1 MTFSPARAAFDLDT
15 VPGCAEAAALAR
27 DHAVVPVYREFLAD
41 ALTPIIVFDRL
52 CGPDDTGFLLESV
65 PVSGDIG
72 RYSYIGHRPRLLDPP
87 VGDPLAA
94 LHEIAMTRAAPVPG
108 CRRSTAASSAIS
120 ATRPRAVSSACR
132 FPTGPAPG
140 VPESAFMTAEDLVVF
155 DHATRKLLVLTLFRP
170 DRESYGDAVERLD
183 RMGLCLRSAPSA
195 PGLVGRAARSR
206 PRAAPDSE
214 GWRSK
219 RHPGGVRTA
228 GRPGARVHRRGRRV
242 PDRALA
248 ALTPGRCA
256 SPRWTLYR
264 HLRAVNPSPYMY
276 HLSLGGGRHVVGAS
290 PELLVRTDGRTA
302 RTKPLAGSRPRGAT
316 HARRPGD
323 GAGPARRRQGVRRA
337 RHAGGPGQHDIGRV
351 CAPGTVRVERL
362 MEVERFSH
370 VMHLSSTVAGE
381 LLPEATCLDAL
392 RWAFPAGTLS
402 GAPKIRA
409 MEIIAELEAERRGVY
424 GGAIGFVGV
433 GDKADLAIGLRT
445 MVIADE
451 TVYVQAGAGIVA
463 ESDPT
468 AEYLETLHKAN
479 ALFSAVREAEA
490 TT

>member
-108 CRRSTAASSAIS
+108 VPPFHGGVVGYLGYEAAS
-120 ATRPRAVSSACR
+120 R
-132 FPTGPAPG
+132 FERLPLPDGPAPG

-214 GWRSK
+214 GWRSN
-219 RHPGGVRTA
+219 VTQEEFE
-228 GRPGARVHRRGRRV
+228 RRV
-242 PDRALA
+242 VRAREYIA
-248 ALTPGRCA
+248 AGDAFQIVLSQRFSRPLRVTPLD
-256 SPRWTLYR
+256 LYR

-316 HARRPGD
+316 PHDDLAMEQDLRGD
-323 GAGPARRRQGVRRA
+323 AKECAEHVMLVDLGR
-337 RHAGGPGQHDIGRV
+337 HDIGRV

>member
-1 MTFSPARAAFDLDT
+1 MTFSHTRATFDLDT
-15 VPGCAEAAALAR
+15 VPGCAEAGALAG
-27 DHAVVPVYREFLAD
+27 DYAVIPVYREFLAD
-41 ALTPIIVFDRL
+41 ALTPITVFDRL

-65 PVSGDIG
+65 PVSGDVG

-87 VGDPLAA
+87 VGDPLAEA
-94 LHEIAMTRAAPVPG
+94 RGIAATRAAPVPG
-108 CRRSTAASSAIS
+108 VPPFHGGVVGYLGYETAS
-120 ATRPRAVSSACR
+120 R
-132 FPTGPAPG
+132 FERLPVPAGPAPG
-140 VPESAFMTAEDLVVF
+140 VPESAFMAAEDMVVF
-155 DHATRKLLVLTLFRP
+155 DHATRKLLVLTLYRP

-195 PGLVGRAARSR
+195 PDLVGRAARSR

-214 GWRSK
+214 GWHSNVTREEFE
-219 RHPGGVRTA
+219 
-228 GRPGARVHRRGRRV
+228 RRV
-242 PDRALA
+242 TRAREYIA
-248 ALTPGRCA
+248 AGDAFQIVLSQRFSRPLRVTPLD
-256 SPRWTLYR
+256 LYR

-302 RTKPLAGSRPRGAT
+302 RTRPLAGSRPRGANP
-316 HARRPGD
+316 HDDLALERDLRGD
-323 GAGPARRRQGVRRA
+323 AKERA
-337 RHAGGPGQHDIGRV
+337 EHVMLVDLGRHDIGRV

-409 MEIIAELEAERRGVY
+409 MEIIAELETERRGVY

-433 GDKADLAIGLRT
+433 GDTADLAIGLRT
-445 MVIADE
+445 MVIADD

>member
-27 DHAVVPVYREFLAD
+27 DYAVIPVYREFLAD
-41 ALTPIIVFDRL
+41 ALTPITVFDRL

-87 VGDPLAA
+87 EGDPLAA
-94 LHEIAMTRAAPVPG
+94 LRGIAATRAAPVPG
-108 CRRSTAASSAIS
+108 APPFHGGVVGYLGYEAAS
-120 ATRPRAVSSACR
+120 R
-132 FPTGPAPG
+132 FERLPVPDGPAPG
-140 VPESAFMTAEDLVVF
+140 VPESAFMTAEDMVVF

-183 RMGLCLRSAPSA
+183 RMGLRLRAATPA
-195 PGLVGRAARSR
+195 PGLVGGAARSR
-206 PRAAPDSE
+206 PSVAPDSD
-214 GWRSK
+214 GWHSN
-219 RHPGGVRTA
+219 VT
-228 GRPGARVHRRGRRV
+228 RGEFERRV
-242 PDRALA
+242 TRAREYIA
-248 ALTPGRCA
+248 AGDAFQIVLSQRFSRPLRVTPLD
-256 SPRWTLYR
+256 LYR

-316 HARRPGD
+316 RHDDLALERDLRGD
-323 GAGPARRRQGVRRA
+323 AKERA
-337 RHAGGPGQHDIGRV
+337 EHVMLVDLGRHDIGRV

-381 LLPEATCLDAL
+381 LLPEATSLDAL

-409 MEIIAELEAERRGVY
+409 MEIIAELETERRGVY

-433 GDKADLAIGLRT
+433 GDTADLAIGLRT
-445 MVIADE
+445 MVIADD

-468 AEYLETLHKAN
+468 SEYLETLHKAN
-479 ALFSAVREAEA
+479 ALFSAVHEAEA